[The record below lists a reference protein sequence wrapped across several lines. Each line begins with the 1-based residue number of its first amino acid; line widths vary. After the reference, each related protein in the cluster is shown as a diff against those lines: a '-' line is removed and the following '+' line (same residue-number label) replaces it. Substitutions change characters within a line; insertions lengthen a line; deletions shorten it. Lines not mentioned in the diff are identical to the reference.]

1 MAGGP
6 PANPAALAPLAFLGA
21 APDVSV
27 GPKQAN
33 QEQCTPED
41 DDRNALVHDPNGD
54 LFTCRRFPDGMKLG
68 IVKVKLD
75 REVNAYVVADSTT
88 KEAIVIDPG
97 LPVDKLVDQLK
108 GFKVRYIVATHCH
121 PGHVAGKDDLKELTG
136 GLTALHSADA
146 KQFLRS
152 ADRYLLDGDELE
164 FGEFKLSVI
173 HTPGHTPGSVCYVV
187 ANHAFVGDTILA
199 GGIGKQTPETDLRRQ
214 MMSIGTK
221 LLRLPPATALYPG
234 HGPATSLEREL
245 AQNPIFR
252 GAGARA

>member
-1 MAGGP
+1 
-6 PANPAALAPLAFLGA
+6 
-21 APDVSV
+21 
-27 GPKQAN
+27 
-33 QEQCTPED
+33 
-41 DDRNALVHDPNGD
+41 
-54 LFTCRRFPDGMKLG
+54 MKLG

-75 REVNAYVVADSTT
+75 REVSGYVVACSTT

-97 LPVDKLVDQLK
+97 LPAEKIADQLK
-108 GFKVRYIVATHCH
+108 GLTVKFILATHCH
-121 PGHVAGKDDLKELTG
+121 PGHVAGKDELKELAGGETG
-136 GLTALHSADA
+136 LHSADA

-152 ADRYLLDGDELE
+152 ADRYLVDGDELQ
-164 FGEFKLSVI
+164 FGEFTLTVL
-173 HTPGHTPGSVCYVV
+173 HTPGHTPGSLCFVV

-221 LLRLPPATALYPG
+221 LLRLPLSTALYPG

>member
-1 MAGGP
+1 MA
-6 PANPAALAPLAFLGA
+6 
-21 APDVSV
+21 
-27 GPKQAN
+27 
-33 QEQCTPED
+33 
-41 DDRNALVHDPNGD
+41 
-54 LFTCRRFPDGMKLG
+54 KLS

-75 REVNAYVVADSTT
+75 REVNCYVVSDAKS
-88 KEAIVIDPG
+88 KEAVVIDPG
-97 LPVDKLVDQLK
+97 MPAEKIAEQAAGMTIKHIL
-108 GFKVRYIVATHCH
+108 ATHGH
-121 PGHVAGKDDLKELTG
+121 PGHVGGKDDLKAIAGGETG
-136 GLTALHSADA
+136 IHSADA

-164 FGEFKLSVI
+164 FGEFKVEVL
-173 HTPGHTPGSVCYVV
+173 HTPGHTPGSVCFVI

-199 GGIGKQTPETDLRRQ
+199 GGIGRQMPETDLRRQ

-221 LLRLPPATALYPG
+221 LLRLPLTTALYPG

>member
-1 MAGGP
+1 
-6 PANPAALAPLAFLGA
+6 
-21 APDVSV
+21 
-27 GPKQAN
+27 
-33 QEQCTPED
+33 
-41 DDRNALVHDPNGD
+41 
-54 LFTCRRFPDGMKLG
+54 MKLG

-75 REVNAYVVADSTT
+75 REVNCYVVADSST

-97 LPVDKLVDQLK
+97 LPAEKIAEQLK
-108 GFKVRYIVATHCH
+108 GLTVKYILATHCH
-121 PGHVAGKDDLKELTG
+121 PGHVAGKDEVKELTG
-136 GLTALHSADA
+136 GMTALHSADA

-152 ADRYLLDGDELE
+152 ADKYLVDGDELE
-164 FGEFKLSVI
+164 FGEFKVSVL
-173 HTPGHTPGSVCYVV
+173 HTPGHTPGSVCFVV

-221 LLRLPPATALYPG
+221 LLRLPLTTALYPG

-252 GAGARA
+252 GVGARA

>member
-1 MAGGP
+1 MSK
-6 PANPAALAPLAFLGA
+6 LA
-21 APDVSV
+21 
-27 GPKQAN
+27 
-33 QEQCTPED
+33 
-41 DDRNALVHDPNGD
+41 
-54 LFTCRRFPDGMKLG
+54 

-75 REVNAYVVADSTT
+75 REVNGYVVSCAST

-97 LPVDKLVDQLK
+97 LPVEKIAEQLK
-108 GFKVRYIVATHCH
+108 GLKVVYILATHCH
-121 PGHVAGKDDLKELTG
+121 PGHVAGKDDLKDLAGGQTG
-136 GLTALHSADA
+136 LHAADA

-164 FGEFKLSVI
+164 FGEFKLTVL
-173 HTPGHTPGSVCYVV
+173 HTPGHTPGSVCFAV

-199 GGIGKQTPETDLRRQ
+199 GGIGRQMPETDLRRQ

-234 HGPATSLEREL
+234 HGPATSLEREM

-252 GAGARA
+252 GAPAPR